1 LQKAGQALSGERMST
16 TLEAPSEA
24 VENTA
29 EGTAKHLNSIIMNT
43 RDLPAMPQVASKVLE
58 LSSDPNTSAAQLQQV
73 ISDDQAM
80 TARILKIANSAM
92 YSCSRKIKTLTEAI
106 VMLGF
111 NSIRSLVVTSAARNL
126 YNTKN
131 SRTGLKER
139 LLWEH
144 SIGCAFACRL
154 LVQERHPALTEEAF
168 LAGLMHDIGKLVL
181 NIKVPEVFDEI
192 VQVVYNENG
201 NFVNSEQE
209 LLGFNHTQVGALLI
223 SKWKLSPVLEE
234 VIKDHHNPE
243 ALSPENPLLLYLD
256 LANSICHRLG
266 IGFIHDPE
274 LDVAATPANLIL
286 GLPDETFERTIAAL
300 QETLETE
307 MEIFI

>member
-1 LQKAGQALSGERMST
+1 MST
-16 TLEAPSEA
+16 MLANPPEPATRDSEDS
-24 VENTA
+24 
-29 EGTAKHLNSIIMNT
+29 KSQLHKIIMST

-126 YNTKN
+126 YNTRK
-131 SRTGLKER
+131 SRSGLKER

-144 SIGCAFACRL
+144 SIGAGFACRL
-154 LVQERHPALTEEAF
+154 MAQKHAPALTEEAF

-181 NIKVPEVFDEI
+181 NIRIPENFDEI
-192 VQVVYNENG
+192 VQVVYNENRS
-201 NFVNSEQE
+201 FHETEQE
-209 LLGFNHTQVGALLI
+209 HFGFTHAEVGALLVN
-223 SKWKLSPVLEE
+223 KWKLSPMLED
-234 VIKDHHNPE
+234 VIKNHHNPE
-243 ALSPENPLLLYLD
+243 SISPDNPLLLYLD
-256 LANSICHRLG
+256 LSNKMCHKMG
-266 IGFIHDPE
+266 IGFSDEPD
-274 LDVAATPANLIL
+274 LNLVDSPANKIL
-286 GLPDETFERTIAAL
+286 GLSEESFAGINTKL